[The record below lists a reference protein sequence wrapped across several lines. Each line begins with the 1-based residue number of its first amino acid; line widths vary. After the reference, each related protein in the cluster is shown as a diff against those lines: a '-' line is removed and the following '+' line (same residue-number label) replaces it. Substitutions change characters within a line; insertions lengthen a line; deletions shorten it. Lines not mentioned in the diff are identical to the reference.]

1 MSQFSP
7 EPDAGQETGD
17 EYVACVLRLAPDRD
31 GTWFVHLDGT
41 DASWTVPLAPL
52 TLIVRLWRIRSRG
65 LLRGRIQSPGDE
77 HWIPIQSNTDL
88 EEFVRLWLLS
98 GDAPTEHA

>member
-1 MSQFSP
+1 MTQFGPAS
-7 EPDAGQETGD
+7 EADQETGD
-17 EYVACVLRLAPDRD
+17 EYVALVLRMAPDRD
-31 GTWFVHLDGT
+31 GAWFVHLDGT
-41 DASWTVPLAPL
+41 DTSWTVPLAPL

-77 HWIPIQSNTDL
+77 RWIPIQSNTDL